1 MTNLT
6 FYKVSFWGLILM
18 GAMFF
23 ACKSDKKGAMTAKT
37 TPEMLTLAGD
47 SYAMLNQESLRPGE
61 VTSMRKVANDI
72 LAHRIKESGSKS
84 YTIVDKDIW
93 VYDGVVKNSKMTMAD
108 SLGGR
113 WIDFK
118 ENLTY
123 EYGRYD
129 KKEGQGRY
137 TYDLEKGTLLMMDDN
152 EAIKPQEFEVKL
164 RDDMMVIVGLY
175 TYEDNNMQAKL
186 TRHPSYPSRAAGK

>member
-1 MTNLT
+1 
-6 FYKVSFWGLILM
+6 
-18 GAMFF
+18 
-23 ACKSDKKGAMTAKT
+23 
-37 TPEMLTLAGD
+37 
-47 SYAMLNQESLRPGE
+47 
-61 VTSMRKVANDI
+61 
-72 LAHRIKESGSKS
+72 
-84 YTIVDKDIW
+84 
-93 VYDGVVKNSKMTMAD
+93 MAD

-137 TYDLEKGTLLMMDDN
+137 TYDLEKGSLLMMDDN